1 MCTLPSTRHI
11 VSEFKSY
18 LKRLAESDMIQILP
32 KGIFDF
38 TMLQLSLCLT
48 LFLIPFYRVNV
59 CLLFVMKKLPPFDPK
74 KCEMWVK

>member
-1 MCTLPSTRHI
+1 
-11 VSEFKSY
+11 
-18 LKRLAESDMIQILP
+18 MIQILP

-59 CLLFVMKKLPPFDPK
+59 CLPFVMKKLPPFDPK